1 MPLLAENTE
10 NWPRCVQLAWQVHD
24 ELGNLIECK
33 SYIVKPDDY
42 DIPFESEKIHGIST
56 FLAEKEGINLDDIL
70 NEFNDSLISSINV
83 LPEED
88 SLDTAREKIEYGM
101 KLEEEKR
108 IKIRNFKDDVLMSE
122 IVRNMESRES
132 SLFSAP
138 GSPPSTPYS
147 VKLFSPPHTAGS
159 NSKHA
164 SKFLANNPS
173 HTYFSGSVM
182 S

>member
-1 MPLLAENTE
+1 
-10 NWPRCVQLAWQVHD
+10 VQ
-24 ELGNLIECK
+24 NNK
-33 SYIVKPDDY
+33 SNINNANDK
-42 DIPFESEKIHGIST
+42 IST
-56 FLAEKEGINLDDIL
+56 NTNTTYNPIRAGSAGELRSLAALEKTLQIEKQL

-159 NSKHA
+159 NSKR
-164 SKFLANNPS
+164 SM
-173 HTYFSGSVM
+173 GSTNT
-182 S
+182 SPRT